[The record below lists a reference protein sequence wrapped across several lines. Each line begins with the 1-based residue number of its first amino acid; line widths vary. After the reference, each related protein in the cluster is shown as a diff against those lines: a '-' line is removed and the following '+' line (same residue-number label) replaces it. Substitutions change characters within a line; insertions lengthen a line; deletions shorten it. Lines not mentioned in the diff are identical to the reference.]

1 MSQNLTI
8 KLSQSELKRLTRLA
22 LRYGLSLSELA
33 RRVLLELDETFP
45 NESFADYKKE
55 DSLKVSFDRALSDW
69 HSGRV
74 QTKL

>member
-1 MSQNLTI
+1 MSQNLTV

-45 NESFADYKKE
+45 NESFADYKNE
-55 DSLKVSFDRALSDW
+55 DSLKASFDRALSDW
-69 HSGRV
+69 HSGSV